1 MLSVVS
7 GFWFQISF
15 ERQNYLIFKSSSIWL
30 SFTFIGSFLPVFSYV
45 FVLLSTQWCPIFSHQ
60 KIRLS
65 WDSLPDRAFQSASGA
80 LLWRPHT
87 SVSSKDDFLPQV
99 PWEVVIKYR
108 LCGKITGGHFSVTPY
123 SGNPKVN
130 LTTNSPSQR
139 NADEGLFKER
149 VISNEKLTSEFL
161 MPSYEYFPDI
171 CSINLIYVSLNN
183 QLKKSIEE
191 PSCRK
196 IYSRI

>member
-1 MLSVVS
+1 MDF
-7 GFWFQISF
+7 GFRSHLKG
-15 ERQNYLIFKSSSIWL
+15 QNYLIFKSSSIWL
-30 SFTFIGSFLPVFSYV
+30 SFTLVESFLPVFNYLFV
-45 FVLLSTQWCPIFSHQ
+45 FLSTQSFPIFSRQ
-60 KIRLS
+60 KNPHS
-65 WDSLPDRAFQSASGA
+65 WDSLPDRAFQSGSGA

-87 SVSSKDDFLPQV
+87 SVSSKDDFLPQG

-123 SGNPKVN
+123 SGNPKMN
-130 LTTNSPSQR
+130 LTTNSPWQR

-149 VISNEKLTSEFL
+149 VIGNEKLTSEFL

-171 CSINLIYVSLNN
+171 CSINLLYVSLNY